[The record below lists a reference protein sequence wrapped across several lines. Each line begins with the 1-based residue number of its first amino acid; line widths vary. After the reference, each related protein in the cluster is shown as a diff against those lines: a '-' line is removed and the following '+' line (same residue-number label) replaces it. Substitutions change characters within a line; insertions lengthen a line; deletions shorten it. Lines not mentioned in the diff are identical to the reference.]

1 MPTPLRDSIPTSI
14 LTGFLGAGKTTW
26 LNRLLQEG
34 VPANSL
40 VLVNDFGQI
49 NIDAS
54 LIDYQDDKIVR
65 LNNGCVCCTLGG
77 SMAEKLAEISR
88 MQPAP
93 GALYMEVSGVANAAR
108 VADMVRVSSR
118 LQLQDIWCF
127 VDVSQAQRYSE
138 DPLVNTVWR
147 QQIQSATQL
156 VLNRYNG
163 SEHLP
168 AALETV
174 LKTSSAVLHY
184 DTNPAV
190 GDEQF
195 TNVPSTP
202 APSLQVGGWHS
213 CNIESRTPISLAA
226 LMQCLEEWA
235 AVLYRVKGRL
245 IDEQDGKAYVLHYTG
260 GQCRLTPCDPP
271 PVITQLVFI
280 ASSELALQVIQ
291 QQMHKSTVK
300 K

>member
-1 MPTPLRDSIPTSI
+1 MATTKRDSIPTII

-40 VLVNDFGQI
+40 VLVNDFGKI

-54 LIDYQDDKIVR
+54 LIEYQDDKVVR

-88 MQPAP
+88 MKPAP
-93 GALYMEVSGVANAAR
+93 GALYMEVSGVANAGK

-118 LQLQDIWCF
+118 LRLQDIWCF

-138 DPLVNTVWR
+138 DTQVNTVWR

-156 VLNRYNG
+156 VLNRYAEG
-163 SEHLP
+163 ERLP
-168 AALETV
+168 LALETV

-184 DTNPAV
+184 DTSRAPEAV
-190 GDEQF
+190 QF
-195 TNVPSTP
+195 ASTATTP
-202 APSLQVGGWHS
+202 ALQVGGWHS
-213 CNIESRTPISLAA
+213 CNIESRAAISLSA
-226 LMQCLEEWA
+226 LMLCLEEWA
-235 AVLYRVKGRL
+235 AVLYRVKGKL

-271 PVITQLVFI
+271 PAITQLVFI

-291 QQMHKSTVK
+291 QQMQKSMRLDA
-300 K
+300 

>member
-1 MPTPLRDSIPTSI
+1 MPTPLRDRIPTII

-26 LNRLLQEG
+26 LNRLLHDG

-93 GALYMEVSGVANAAR
+93 GALYMEVSGVANAGR

-163 SEHLP
+163 GEHLP
-168 AALETV
+168 QALETV
-174 LKTSSAVLHY
+174 LKTSGAVLHY
-184 DTNPAV
+184 DTTCMPEAMPMASP
-190 GDEQF
+190 Q
-195 TNVPSTP
+195 STP
-202 APSLQVGGWHS
+202 ALQVGGWHS
-213 CNIESRTPISLAA
+213 CTVESRTPISLKS

-235 AVLYRVKGRL
+235 TVVYRVKGKL
-245 IDEQDGKAYVLHYTG
+245 IDEQDGNAYVLHYTG

-271 PVITQLVFI
+271 PAMTQLVFI
-280 ASSELALQVIQ
+280 ASSERALQVIQ
-291 QQMHKSTVK
+291 QQMHRSGVTK
-300 K
+300 

>member
-1 MPTPLRDSIPTSI
+1 MATRLRNSIPTTI

-54 LIDYQDDKIVR
+54 LIEYQDDKIVR

-77 SMAEKLAEISR
+77 SMAEKLAEISG
-88 MQPAP
+88 MQPVP
-93 GALYMEVSGVANAAR
+93 GAVYMEVSGVANAGR

-118 LQLQDIWCF
+118 LRLQDIWCF

-138 DPLVNTVWR
+138 DTLVNTVWR

-156 VLNRYNG
+156 VLNRYVVG
-163 SEHLP
+163 EHLP
-168 AALETV
+168 PALETV

-184 DTNPAV
+184 DTSTATGSV
-190 GDEQF
+190 QF
-195 TNVPSTP
+195 TSAPFRPVP
-202 APSLQVGGWHS
+202 ALQVGGWHS
-213 CNIESRTPISLAA
+213 CNIESRAPISLAA

-235 AVLYRVKGRL
+235 AVLYRVKGKL
-245 IDEQDGKAYVLHYTG
+245 IDEQDGKAYVLHYAG

-271 PVITQLVFI
+271 PTITQLVFI

-291 QQMHKSTVK
+291 QQMHTPAVAK
-300 K
+300 

>member
-1 MPTPLRDSIPTSI
+1 MPTPLRDSIPTII

-26 LNRLLQEG
+26 LNRLLHDG

-54 LIDYQDDKIVR
+54 LIAYQDDKIVR

-77 SMAEKLAEISR
+77 SMAEKLADISR

-93 GALYMEVSGVANAAR
+93 GALYMEVSGVANAGR

-156 VLNRYNG
+156 VLNRYNRG
-163 SEHLP
+163 EHLP
-168 AALETV
+168 QALETA
-174 LKTSSAVLHY
+174 LKTSGAVLHY
-184 DTNPAV
+184 DTTCMPEAV
-190 GDEQF
+190 PITSLQ
-195 TNVPSTP
+195 STP
-202 APSLQVGGWHS
+202 ALPVGRWHS
-213 CNIESRTPISLAA
+213 CTVESRTPISLKS

-235 AVLYRVKGRL
+235 MVVYRVKGKL
-245 IDEQDGKAYVLHYTG
+245 IDEQEGNAYVLHYTG

-271 PVITQLVFI
+271 PAMTQLVFI
-280 ASSELALQVIQ
+280 ASSERALQVIQ
-291 QQMHKSTVK
+291 QQMHRSAVTQ
-300 K
+300 

>member
-1 MPTPLRDSIPTSI
+1 MRTSLRDTIPTII

-34 VPANSL
+34 VPDNSL
-40 VLVNDFGQI
+40 VVVNDFGQI

-54 LIDYQDDKIVR
+54 LIAYQDDKIVR

-93 GALYMEVSGVANAAR
+93 GALYMEVSGVANAGR

-118 LQLQDIWCF
+118 LRLQDIWCF

-138 DPLVNTVWR
+138 DSQVNTVWR

-156 VLNRYNG
+156 VLNRYADR
-163 SEHLP
+163 ECLP
-168 AALETV
+168 AALGTV
-174 LKTSSAVLHY
+174 LKTSEAVLHY
-184 DTNPAV
+184 DTHTAS
-190 GDEQF
+190 DEIAF
-195 TNVPSTP
+195 SAAITP
-202 APSLQVGGWHS
+202 TPLQAGGWHS
-213 CNIESRTPISLAA
+213 CTIESRQPIVLSSL
-226 LMQCLEEWA
+226 LECLEEWA

-271 PVITQLVFI
+271 PAMTQLVFI
-280 ASSELALQVIQ
+280 ASSERALQIIQ
-291 QQMHKSTVK
+291 QQIKKTSSTP
-300 K
+300 